1 MSQIFNTKEE
11 AYQYISD
18 LSLTKK
24 QLDSTKRTIKRATKS
39 SQIYITQQLE
49 KIIVKIKRQ
58 GQNGYQEMNFMI
70 DADGEKITVQKAYNA
85 KQELVHYD
93 PKSLPI
99 LSEEVKQ
106 AIEIMPLTSAQKS
119 VILKLLDNLNQDTTI
134 EINKIQDNVIFKIN
148 DQTINID
155 CQGKEI
161 IL

>member
-11 AYQYISD
+11 AYQYVSN
-18 LSLTKK
+18 LPLTKK

-39 SQIYITQQLE
+39 YQIYITQQLD
-49 KIIVKIKRQ
+49 KIIVKIK
-58 GQNGYQEMNFMI
+58 
-70 DADGEKITVQKAYNA
+70 
-85 KQELVHYD
+85 
-93 PKSLPI
+93 
-99 LSEEVKQ
+99 
-106 AIEIMPLTSAQKS
+106 
-119 VILKLLDNLNQDTTI
+119 I

>member
-11 AYQYISD
+11 AYQYVSN
-18 LSLTKK
+18 LPLTKK

-39 SQIYITQQLE
+39 SQIYITQQLD
-49 KIIVKIKRQ
+49 KIIVKIK
-58 GQNGYQEMNFMI
+58 
-70 DADGEKITVQKAYNA
+70 
-85 KQELVHYD
+85 
-93 PKSLPI
+93 
-99 LSEEVKQ
+99 
-106 AIEIMPLTSAQKS
+106 
-119 VILKLLDNLNQDTTI
+119 I